1 MGFCKSWPAVVADMQ
16 VVVCFRYLLATK
28 PLCRRSC
35 KAQLQRLLEL
45 TQLLTMLVC
54 VTGIAKLSCRDCLN
68 FAACQTASAS
78 QCLCVTMLLCHN
90 ALYNKACVSQE
101 LQRSVADGKPGELV
115 TWTPEPETGTIP
127 RYVADGLD
135 AVVTLGGDGTVL
147 WTCSILGN
155 GSVPPLVPF
164 AMGSLGF
171 MTPFAMEKMTKTLEQ
186 VCTPCLQSVGFE

>member
-1 MGFCKSWPAVVADMQ
+1 VSQELQRSVAD
-16 VVVCFRYLLATK
+16 C
-28 PLCRRSC
+28 
-35 KAQLQRLLEL
+35 
-45 TQLLTMLVC
+45 
-54 VTGIAKLSCRDCLN
+54 LSYT
-68 FAACQTASAS
+68 ACQ
-78 QCLCVTMLLCHN
+78 N
-90 ALYNKACVSQE
+90 ACVSQE

-186 VCTPCLQSVGFE
+186 VCIIVKQVIFLLCRRFIFVKHQ

>member
-1 MGFCKSWPAVVADMQ
+1 MN
-16 VVVCFRYLLATK
+16 Y
-28 PLCRRSC
+28 
-35 KAQLQRLLEL
+35 
-45 TQLLTMLVC
+45 
-54 VTGIAKLSCRDCLN
+54 
-68 FAACQTASAS
+68 TA
-78 QCLCVTMLLCHN
+78 CHN
-90 ALYNKACVSQE
+90 ACVSQE

-186 VCTPCLQSVGFE
+186 VCIDQGKQVGFYSIT

>member
-1 MGFCKSWPAVVADMQ
+1 M
-16 VVVCFRYLLATK
+16 
-28 PLCRRSC
+28 
-35 KAQLQRLLEL
+35 
-45 TQLLTMLVC
+45 
-54 VTGIAKLSCRDCLN
+54 
-68 FAACQTASAS
+68 
-78 QCLCVTMLLCHN
+78 CHN
-90 ALYNKACVSQE
+90 ACVSQE

-186 VCTPCLQSVGFE
+186 VCIIVNQVFSQLRRWLIFC

>member
-1 MGFCKSWPAVVADMQ
+1 MGICESWPAVVADMQ
-16 VVVCFRYLLATK
+16 VVVCFSSLLATK
-28 PLCRRSC
+28 PLCHRSC
-35 KAQLQRLLEL
+35 KAQLHELL
-45 TQLLTMLVC
+45 QLPSLSRPFC
-54 VTGIAKLSCRDCLN
+54 VARAAKLSCKDCLS
-68 FAACQTASAS
+68 FAAC
-78 QCLCVTMLLCHN
+78 HN
-90 ALYNKACVSQE
+90 ASTLQE

-186 VCTPCLQSVGFE
+186 VCILCLHCMF

>member
-1 MGFCKSWPAVVADMQ
+1 M
-16 VVVCFRYLLATK
+16 
-28 PLCRRSC
+28 
-35 KAQLQRLLEL
+35 
-45 TQLLTMLVC
+45 
-54 VTGIAKLSCRDCLN
+54 
-68 FAACQTASAS
+68 
-78 QCLCVTMLLCHN
+78 
-90 ALYNKACVSQE
+90 
-101 LQRSVADGKPGELV
+101 ADGKPGELV

-127 RYVADGLD
+127 RHVADGLD

-186 VCTPCLQSVGFE
+186 VCVLCLEVLDLHIYIVMGKAAWSRCACCRVWD

>member
-1 MGFCKSWPAVVADMQ
+1 M
-16 VVVCFRYLLATK
+16 
-28 PLCRRSC
+28 
-35 KAQLQRLLEL
+35 
-45 TQLLTMLVC
+45 
-54 VTGIAKLSCRDCLN
+54 
-68 FAACQTASAS
+68 
-78 QCLCVTMLLCHN
+78 
-90 ALYNKACVSQE
+90 
-101 LQRSVADGKPGELV
+101 ADGKPGELV

-186 VCTPCLQSVGFE
+186 VCIIVNQVIFQLCMRFIFVKHQ

>member
-1 MGFCKSWPAVVADMQ
+1 MG
-16 VVVCFRYLLATK
+16 LLTLSPCQTLGKPFANPWQNLGKTS
-28 PLCRRSC
+28 PLC
-35 KAQLQRLLEL
+35 L
-45 TQLLTMLVC
+45 T
-54 VTGIAKLSCRDCLN
+54 
-68 FAACQTASAS
+68 FSA
-78 QCLCVTMLLCHN
+78 VIFD
-90 ALYNKACVSQE
+90 QE

-127 RYVADGLD
+127 RHVADGLD

-186 VCTPCLQSVGFE
+186 VCVCVCLRLHDSHVSLTWA

>member
-1 MGFCKSWPAVVADMQ
+1 MFS
-16 VVVCFRYLLATK
+16 
-28 PLCRRSC
+28 LCIHTNLSPC
-35 KAQLQRLLEL
+35 LQ
-45 TQLLTMLVC
+45 
-54 VTGIAKLSCRDCLN
+54 
-68 FAACQTASAS
+68 
-78 QCLCVTMLLCHN
+78 
-90 ALYNKACVSQE
+90 QE

-127 RYVADGLD
+127 RHVADGLD

-186 VCTPCLQSVGFE
+186 VCVLVWENMFFDMDAGKASWTRRACLRVQS

>member
-1 MGFCKSWPAVVADMQ
+1 
-16 VVVCFRYLLATK
+16 
-28 PLCRRSC
+28 
-35 KAQLQRLLEL
+35 
-45 TQLLTMLVC
+45 ML
-54 VTGIAKLSCRDCLN
+54 
-68 FAACQTASAS
+68 
-78 QCLCVTMLLCHN
+78 
-90 ALYNKACVSQE
+90 QE

-186 VCTPCLQSVGFE
+186 VGAHTYLSCKAHCNSLFSLCVLPDIWLELHTGCQILRAPLRVLCMPRA

>member
-1 MGFCKSWPAVVADMQ
+1 M
-16 VVVCFRYLLATK
+16 LLCHRGYQAQLHRLLQLRRLVMAC
-28 PLCRRSC
+28 LCRRRC
-35 KAQLQRLLEL
+35 KV
-45 TQLLTMLVC
+45 QLLKVLQLPGLSRRFC
-54 VTGIAKLSCRDCLN
+54 VTGAAKRSCRDCLSY
-68 FAACQTASAS
+68 TA
-78 QCLCVTMLLCHN
+78 CHN
-90 ALYNKACVSQE
+90 ASVSQE

-186 VCTPCLQSVGFE
+186 VCIPCSQSIRFT

>member
-1 MGFCKSWPAVVADMQ
+1 M
-16 VVVCFRYLLATK
+16 
-28 PLCRRSC
+28 
-35 KAQLQRLLEL
+35 
-45 TQLLTMLVC
+45 
-54 VTGIAKLSCRDCLN
+54 
-68 FAACQTASAS
+68 
-78 QCLCVTMLLCHN
+78 
-90 ALYNKACVSQE
+90 
-101 LQRSVADGKPGELV
+101 ADGKPGELV

-127 RYVADGLD
+127 RHVADGLD

-186 VCTPCLQSVGFE
+186 VPLFALFMLQSWLLLRLNLGHHFLNAHMCLLLQSPQHTHPVHVRFDCREMDIVRSKQAMSWSSLAVYQINLACAA

>member
-1 MGFCKSWPAVVADMQ
+1 M
-16 VVVCFRYLLATK
+16 
-28 PLCRRSC
+28 
-35 KAQLQRLLEL
+35 
-45 TQLLTMLVC
+45 
-54 VTGIAKLSCRDCLN
+54 
-68 FAACQTASAS
+68 
-78 QCLCVTMLLCHN
+78 CHN
-90 ALYNKACVSQE
+90 ACVSQE

-186 VCTPCLQSVGFE
+186 VCIIVNQVFSQLRRWLIFG